1 MQVHRLHFG
10 RVKALLHELISLIS
24 NPVLLQ
30 PQPMLE
36 EDRLI
41 RSFLGIIVDLLYK
54 DAFLQVANIEVC
66 TTVMEDPIAD
76 HHPNFPKLDD
86 EVEFLLHLLLT
97 GEHVEVRRQLR
108 SFGCSSP
115 P

>member
-1 MQVHRLHFG
+1 M
-10 RVKALLHELISLIS
+10 
-24 NPVLLQ
+24 
-30 PQPMLE
+30 
-36 EDRLI
+36 
-41 RSFLGIIVDLLYK
+41 
-54 DAFLQVANIEVC
+54 EVC
-66 TTVMEDPIAD
+66 AVSEDDPTANNYLKF
-76 HHPNFPKLDD
+76 PNLDD